1 MSAVTHSGARPP
13 TSAPAASEA
22 TTEPADAAA
31 PRYAL
36 EVDGLAKAF
45 GEKQAVRGLSFRAR
59 RGTVFAL
66 LGPNGAGKTTT
77 IDICEGF
84 QRPDSG
90 SVRVLGID
98 PTTHPEVV
106 RARIGIMLQGGGSYS
121 GIRVAEMLRLCATYN
136 QSPLD
141 PDWLLD
147 VVGLRRLARSTYR
160 RLSGG
165 EQQRLSLAL
174 AIIGRPELVFLDEPT
189 AGLDAQSRLRVWEL
203 ISCLRRDGVTV
214 VLTTHLMDEAES
226 LADDVAI
233 VQDGRLIAA
242 GTPQS
247 LTDAGTAC
255 VHLQTSAAVDCRRLA
270 AATGVAP
277 EAITSARPHEY
288 TVNAE
293 PTPAL
298 LAALTAELAGQE
310 VLLRNLDVSHRRL
323 EDVFLDLTGREL
335 RN

>member
-1 MSAVTHSGARPP
+1 MTQPGVSPP
-13 TSAPAASEA
+13 SAPDVADEALHAS
-22 TTEPADAAA
+22 TD
-31 PRYAL
+31 RGSQNYAL
-36 EVDGLAKAF
+36 EVEGLTKAF
-45 GEKQAVRGLSFRAR
+45 GEKQAVDGLSFRAR
-59 RGTVFAL
+59 PGTVFAL

-90 SVRVLGID
+90 SVRVLGLN
-98 PTTHPEVV
+98 PTTHPEAV
-106 RARIGIMLQGGGSYS
+106 RGRIGIMLQGGGSYS

-136 QSPLD
+136 NNPLD

-147 VVGLRRLARSTYR
+147 VLGLRRLARSTYR

-203 ISCLRRDGVTV
+203 VSCLRRDGVTV
-214 VLTTHLMDEAES
+214 ILTTHLMDEAEA

-242 GTPQS
+242 GTPRS
-247 LTDAGTAC
+247 FTDTATAC
-255 VHLQTSAAVDCRRLA
+255 VYLRTADDVDQLGLA
-270 AATGVAP
+270 AALGLPPAAVTRN
-277 EAITSARPHEY
+277 RPHEY
-288 TVNAE
+288 AVSAQ
-293 PTPAL
+293 PTPAFI
-298 LAALTAELAGQE
+298 AGLTQELANQG
-310 VLLRNLDVSHRRL
+310 VFLRNLNVSHRSL

-335 RN
+335 KN